1 MRLPAEPDRRE
12 YRDIRRVLTLTEA
25 LKSLP
30 RAVNEPWTEALSCFR
45 DFTIAHPRLSEVKE
59 TLLAAIQ
66 QSAPNTLVMVFG
78 PTGVG
83 KTTLRTRIEQILV
96 QAMAGD
102 LATDRTTIPVVSV
115 SAVAPIYGSF
125 NWRDHFK
132 RVLSQIEEPLVNYK
146 RLPLGDGTHGTGLP
160 GQVFKSDVGAEY
172 RYAVEQALRFRR
184 PVAVLID
191 EAQHFAKVKSGRKL
205 LDQLDVI
212 KSIADCT
219 RTIHVLFGTYELLA
233 FRNLNGQ
240 LSRRSI
246 DVHFRRYRA
255 EDTEDRKIFANVLR
269 SFEQRLPFPEPPDLV
284 KDWEYIYER
293 TLGCVGVLKDW
304 LMRALPAVL
313 REGRRTLRR
322 RDLEPF
328 ALSVSQCDR
337 MLSEMLE
344 GESRL
349 EETKDSRLRL
359 RLRLGLGDDSES
371 LKLVEHKSSDAIPEG
386 QGVYRSRRR
395 PGQRRPGRDRIGTA
409 QVALGG
415 RSHV

>member
-1 MRLPAEPDRRE
+1 M
-12 YRDIRRVLTLTEA
+12 
-25 LKSLP
+25 
-30 RAVNEPWTEALSCFR
+30 NEPWTEALRCFR
-45 DFTIAHPRLSEVKE
+45 DFTVAHPRLSEVKE
-59 TLLAAIQ
+59 TLLAAIRE
-66 QSAPNTLVMVFG
+66 SAPNTLVMVFG

-96 QAMAGD
+96 QAMAGE

-115 SAVAPIYGSF
+115 SAVAPIFGSF

-132 RVLSQIEEPLVNYK
+132 RVLSQIEEPLVSYK
-146 RLPLGDGTHGTGLP
+146 RLPLADRMHGTGLP
-160 GQVFKSDVGAEY
+160 GQVFRSDVGAEY

-255 EDTEDRKIFANVLR
+255 EDTEDRRIFANVLR
-269 SFEQRLPFPEPPDLV
+269 SFEHRLPFPEPPDLV

-304 LMRALPAVL
+304 LMRALPAIL
-313 REGRRTLRR
+313 REGRTTLCRK
-322 RDLEPF
+322 DLEPY

-337 MLSEMLE
+337 MLSETLE

-349 EETKDSRLRL
+349 EETKDGRLRL
-359 RLRLGLGDDSES
+359 RLRLGLGDDTES
-371 LKLVEHKSSDAIPEG
+371 PKLIEHKSSDTIPEG
-386 QGVYRSRRR
+386 QSVYHSRKR
-395 PGQRRPGRDRIGTA
+395 PGQRRPTRDRIGTA

-415 RSHV
+415 SSHV